1 MTTTLTRADS
11 EQLLISRVGGI
22 FNAVNLDGTTVD
34 GTNTDLNDP
43 IGYGIRQVDGTVN
56 SLVLVTDA
64 DVATVSTDDYDEYL
78 DLAEY
83 RALQNAQGAFAS
95 WDIKIGPR
103 DEKQS
108 KFGDYIDAVCERKK
122 KAIEETYGSL
132 TATISSGV
140 IMLDFAEHDE
150 ENIDEAGN

>member
-22 FNAVNLDGTTVD
+22 FNAVSLDGATVD

-43 IGYGIRQVDGTVN
+43 IGYGIRQTDGTVT
-56 SLVLVTDA
+56 SLVLITDA

-83 RALQNAQGAFAS
+83 RALQNAQGAFAD

-103 DEKQS
+103 DEKRSQLG
-108 KFGDYIDAVCERKK
+108 KYIDTLCARKK
-122 KAIEETYGSL
+122 KAIEETYGTL
-132 TATISSGV
+132 TGTLSAGV

-150 ENIDEAGN
+150 DNIDEAGN